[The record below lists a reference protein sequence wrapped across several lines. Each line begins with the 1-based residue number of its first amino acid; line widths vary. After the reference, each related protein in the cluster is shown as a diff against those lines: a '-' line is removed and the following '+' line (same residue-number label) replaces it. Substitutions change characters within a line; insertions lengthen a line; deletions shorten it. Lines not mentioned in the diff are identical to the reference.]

1 MEKEFKEIGKKMPYP
16 VPEDF
21 FENIT
26 EATLEKAR
34 LRERSSGKRRLL
46 VQWLAAAAL
55 LTGVVFTGI
64 RMLNPP
70 VKEFSA
76 GRVEPLEIATREAIV
91 APQPGTVVPEET
103 ISPGKI
109 TNSGGNSVIES
120 PDTPVATEEN
130 SESLEDLLA
139 SIPDETLK
147 EWGALLNNDPFFE
160 ETEDNAQ
167 HEND

>member
-1 MEKEFKEIGKKMPYP
+1 
-16 VPEDF
+16 
-21 FENIT
+21 
-26 EATLEKAR
+26 
-34 LRERSSGKRRLL
+34 
-46 VQWLAAAAL
+46 
-55 LTGVVFTGI
+55 
-64 RMLNPP
+64 
-70 VKEFSA
+70 
-76 GRVEPLEIATREAIV
+76 REAIV
-91 APQPGTVVPEET
+91 TPQPGTVVPEET